1 MAAKGWY
8 KLVILE
14 KILSITSKTILV
26 KRKKMAL
33 RRICVYSG
41 SNVGR
46 RQEYQQAARD
56 LGKELVA
63 RNIDLVY
70 GGGRVGL
77 MGVIADTVLSE
88 GGAVI
93 GVMPK
98 ALFPRE
104 VAHTHLTQLHEVGS
118 MHERKA
124 LMADLADG
132 FIALPG
138 GFGTYDELFEI
149 ITWSQLGL
157 HSKPVGLLNVAGFFT
172 PLLALI
178 THACTESFIAPAHL
192 HIVLSKDTPVAL
204 LDCLTTYQP
213 LPRQARWADPPSR

>member
-1 MAAKGWY
+1 
-8 KLVILE
+8 
-14 KILSITSKTILV
+14 
-26 KRKKMAL
+26 
-33 RRICVYSG
+33 
-41 SNVGR
+41 
-46 RQEYQQAARD
+46 
-56 LGKELVA
+56 
-63 RNIDLVY
+63 
-70 GGGRVGL
+70 

-104 VAHTHLTQLHEVGS
+104 VAHNHLTQLYEVGS

-157 HSKPVGLLNVAGFFT
+157 HTKPVGLLNVAGFFT

-178 THACTESFIAPAHL
+178 THARTEGFIAPAHL
-192 HIVLSKDTPVAL
+192 QILLSQDNPVAL
-204 LDCLTTYQP
+204 LDCFAVYQP
-213 LPRQARWADPPSR
+213 LHRQFTWTDPPSR

>member
-1 MAAKGWY
+1 MH
-8 KLVILE
+8 
-14 KILSITSKTILV
+14 
-26 KRKKMAL
+26 
-33 RRICVYSG
+33 RICVYCG
-41 SNVGR
+41 SNTGK
-46 RQEYQQAARD
+46 RQEYQQAARL

-63 RNIDLVY
+63 RGLGLVY
-70 GGGRVGL
+70 GGGHVGL
-77 MGVIADTVLSE
+77 MGVVADAVMEE
-88 GGAVI
+88 GGEVI
-93 GVMPK
+93 GVMPR

-104 VAHTHLTQLHEVGS
+104 IVHNHLTQFHEVGS

-157 HSKPVGLLNVAGFFT
+157 HSKPVGLLDVAGFFT

-178 THACTESFIAPAHL
+178 AHSSSEGFIAPAHVQAIL
-192 HIVLSKDTPVAL
+192 HKDNPVEL
-204 LDCLTTYQP
+204 LDCFATYQP
-213 LPRQARWADPPSR
+213 VPRQSKWTDLPSR